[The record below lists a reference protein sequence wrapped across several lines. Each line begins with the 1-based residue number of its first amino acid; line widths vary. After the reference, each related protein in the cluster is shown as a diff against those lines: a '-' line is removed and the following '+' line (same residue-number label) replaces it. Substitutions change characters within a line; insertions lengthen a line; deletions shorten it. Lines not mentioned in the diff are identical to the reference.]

1 MIYRNTQVSDEHS
14 RLIEDAAV
22 QIDQAAY
29 LPSNLKATERGSSF
43 SLLSWKES
51 DNKWLSIGQLQG
63 WGSRSSNC

>member
-43 SLLSWKES
+43 SPLSWKES